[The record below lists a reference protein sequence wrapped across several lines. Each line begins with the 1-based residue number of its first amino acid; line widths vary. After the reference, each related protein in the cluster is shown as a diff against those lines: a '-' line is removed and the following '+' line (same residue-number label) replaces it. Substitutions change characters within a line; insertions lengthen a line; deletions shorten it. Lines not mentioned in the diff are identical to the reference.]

1 MLGRRRSS
9 RRLSIWTELAG
20 EKNNAYLSMIPWMI
34 IQVNERRTVGLVREP
49 LLLEARGSSNL
60 FSIVNSVNI
69 LKGFSISLSVITVLY
84 HQLLQ
89 KEPSIVN
96 GSSTVALERH
106 TLKLEARRSTT
117 LLNIV
122 TWVGFWKEHCLSLSV
137 FKGEEHQLWAKEPL
151 SSDRRNTLILIQY
164 YMLEGR
170 GSSSLLSIMNW
181 VCCIRE

>member
-1 MLGRRRSS
+1 
-9 RRLSIWTELAG
+9 
-20 EKNNAYLSMIPWMI
+20 
-34 IQVNERRTVGLVREP
+34 
-49 LLLEARGSSNL
+49 L

-122 TWVGFWKEHCLSLSV
+122 T
-137 FKGEEHQLWAKEPL
+137 
-151 SSDRRNTLILIQY
+151 
-164 YMLEGR
+164 
-170 GSSSLLSIMNW
+170 
-181 VCCIRE
+181 

>member
-1 MLGRRRSS
+1 
-9 RRLSIWTELAG
+9 
-20 EKNNAYLSMIPWMI
+20 MI

-96 GSSTVALERH
+96 SRSTVALERH
-106 TLKLEARRSTT
+106 TLKLEERRSTT

-122 TWVGFWKEHCLSLSV
+122 T
-137 FKGEEHQLWAKEPL
+137 
-151 SSDRRNTLILIQY
+151 
-164 YMLEGR
+164 
-170 GSSSLLSIMNW
+170 
-181 VCCIRE
+181 